1 MMTIR
6 ELCEK
11 HTSLTSADIEK
22 IENMA
27 RTIPYL
33 ANLEDADIFIDCLLP
48 SGDAIVVAEANPK
61 DSPSSYEK
69 SVVGMIAY
77 QQNEPAVAR
86 TFKVGVATKHMKALT
101 QENTRV
107 IQSGKKGLRNST
119 AVKVRCIC
127 LMKTMNLW
135 HRQ

>member
-1 MMTIR
+1 M
-6 ELCEK
+6 K
-11 HTSLTSADIEK
+11 
-22 IENMA
+22 
-27 RTIPYL
+27 
-33 ANLEDADIFIDCLLP
+33 
-48 SGDAIVVAEANPK
+48 
-61 DSPSSYEK
+61 K

-107 IQSGKKGLRNST
+107 IQSVEPISNGTEIIGVLIREKRIEEQYSGQSALHLSHE
-119 AVKVRCIC
+119 
-127 LMKTMNLW
+127 TMNLW

>member
-1 MMTIR
+1 
-6 ELCEK
+6 
-11 HTSLTSADIEK
+11 
-22 IENMA
+22 MA

-107 IQSGKKGLRNST
+107 IQSVEPISNGT
-119 AVKVRCIC
+119 
-127 LMKTMNLW
+127 
-135 HRQ
+135 